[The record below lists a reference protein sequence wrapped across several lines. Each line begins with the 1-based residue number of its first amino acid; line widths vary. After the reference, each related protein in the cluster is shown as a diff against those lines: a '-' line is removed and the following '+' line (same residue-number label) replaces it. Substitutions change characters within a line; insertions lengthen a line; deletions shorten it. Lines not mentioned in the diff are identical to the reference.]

1 MAGET
6 SDYDYVTQAEL
17 ENFMGGVTFANIDA
31 EYDEAMTAMIITS
44 AEEMVHSYIGVSGTA
59 VGTVTDSIKLST
71 KVIAADLMQNIMFH
85 KGQVGDKDVYK
96 ELRTEVI
103 KELLAGDSDV
113 GVDTIPM
120 GGAERYYTAAYRGFY

>member
-17 ENFMGGVTFANIDA
+17 ENFMGGITFANIDA
-31 EYDEAMTAMIITS
+31 LYDEAMTAMIITS
-44 AEEMVHSYIGVSGTA
+44 AEEMVHIYMGVSGSAITC
-59 VGTVTDSIKLST
+59 TDAMKLCT
-71 KVIAADLMQNIMFH
+71 KVIAADLMQNVMFRMGH
-85 KGQVGDKDVYK
+85 TSDKDTYK
-96 ELRTEVI
+96 ELKTELV

-120 GGAERYYTAAYRGFY
+120 SGADRTYTINTIGYN